1 MAFKIRILSGE
12 KMKSLYEINGELDK
26 FIKLKNNRLFDFPP
40 FNRITLTIE
49 EITNSVI
56 LLYEI
61 RETIQNNTIED
72 AKYILSKRREK
83 VIQQIEC
90 LSQKPD
96 TRHNCTI
103 LESLDDELKCL
114 NWVLD
119 RNEFDKEID

>member
-1 MAFKIRILSGE
+1 
-12 KMKSLYEINGELDK
+12 MKSLYEINEELDK
-26 FIKLKNNRLFDFPP
+26 FIKLKNNRLFDIPS

-72 AKYILSKRREK
+72 AKNILSKQREK

-90 LSQKPD
+90 LSPKPY
-96 TRHNCTI
+96 TRHNYTI

-119 RNEFDKEID
+119 RDEFDKEID